1 MKQSL
6 SAAEW
11 RERCARRIRELDR
24 QISESEA
31 ETIAQDVY
39 DFERTRAMLPEDAAD
54 FVAEQMS
61 RTEPPRFER
70 RSKERS
76 DDRAAHALDPA
87 LPEDRAEERLLRFP
101 GGRTGG
107 GAHMLA
113 PESTLSGGLV
123 VDRKDCACRRPRRG
137 RPVARGDGEIDRR
150 PAGGDI
156 VLPAPPTGA
165 WAAVT

>member
-11 RERCARRIRELDR
+11 RERCARRIGELDR

-31 ETIAQDVY
+31 VTIAQDVY

-76 DDRAAHALDPA
+76 DAAPLM
-87 LPEDRAEERLLRFP
+87 RSILRYLKTEP
-101 GGRTGG
+101 KN
-107 GAHMLA
+107 A
-113 PESTLSGGLV
+113 P
-123 VDRKDCACRRPRRG
+123 
-137 RPVARGDGEIDRR
+137 
-150 PAGGDI
+150 
-156 VLPAPPTGA
+156 
-165 WAAVT
+165 